1 MLQGDKYLVFYRIPR
16 MESYRRGEFKKKLKI
31 NVVLIERGQ
40 KKRIQKKKKKKEYEV
55 LCSNDLQNRNFD
67 RYSSISLIIVKG
79 RYLIL

>member
-40 KKRIQKKKKKKEYEV
+40 KKRIIQKKKRKNMKCFVQMIYKIEILIVIPRFRLLSSKE
-55 LCSNDLQNRNFD
+55 DT
-67 RYSSISLIIVKG
+67 
-79 RYLIL
+79 

>member
-40 KKRIQKKKKKKEYEV
+40 KKRIIQKKKRKNMKCFVQMTYKIETLIVIPRFRLLSSKE
-55 LCSNDLQNRNFD
+55 DT
-67 RYSSISLIIVKG
+67 
-79 RYLIL
+79 

>member
-40 KKRIQKKKKKKEYEV
+40 KKKNTKKKRKNMKCFVQMIYKIETLIVIPRFRLLSSKE
-55 LCSNDLQNRNFD
+55 DT
-67 RYSSISLIIVKG
+67 
-79 RYLIL
+79 

>member
-40 KKRIQKKKKKKEYEV
+40 KKRIIQKKKKE
-55 LCSNDLQNRNFD
+55 R
-67 RYSSISLIIVKG
+67 I
-79 RYLIL
+79 

>member
-40 KKRIQKKKKKKEYEV
+40 KKKNNTKKKRKNMKCFVQMIYKIETLIVIPRFRLLSSKE
-55 LCSNDLQNRNFD
+55 DT
-67 RYSSISLIIVKG
+67 
-79 RYLIL
+79 

>member
-40 KKRIQKKKKKKEYEV
+40 KKRIQKKKKE
-55 LCSNDLQNRNFD
+55 R
-67 RYSSISLIIVKG
+67 I
-79 RYLIL
+79 

>member
-40 KKRIQKKKKKKEYEV
+40 KKKRIQKKKRKNMKCFVQMIYKIETLIVIPRFRLLSSKE
-55 LCSNDLQNRNFD
+55 DT
-67 RYSSISLIIVKG
+67 
-79 RYLIL
+79 

>member
-40 KKRIQKKKKKKEYEV
+40 KKRIIQKKKRKNMKCFVQMIYKIETLIVIPRFRLLSSKE
-55 LCSNDLQNRNFD
+55 DT
-67 RYSSISLIIVKG
+67 
-79 RYLIL
+79 

>member
-40 KKRIQKKKKKKEYEV
+40 KKKEYKKKKRKNMKCFVQMIYKIETLIVIPRFRLLSSKE
-55 LCSNDLQNRNFD
+55 DT
-67 RYSSISLIIVKG
+67 
-79 RYLIL
+79 